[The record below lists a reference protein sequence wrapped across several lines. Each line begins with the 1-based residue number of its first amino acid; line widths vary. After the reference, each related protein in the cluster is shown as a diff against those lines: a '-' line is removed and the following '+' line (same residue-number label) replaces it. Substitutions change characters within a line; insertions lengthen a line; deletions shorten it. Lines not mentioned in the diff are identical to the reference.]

1 MIGPN
6 ITVCSHFDL
15 LITLRVDDSDSW
27 SYPHTMAMKR
37 ISQAAVAA
45 ILAVVILA
53 GGRAVSAQENPDYTV
68 PAPAVVVTA
77 PPIEP
82 IRSTPSAPA
91 APDQSPLPVT
101 GSDIVQMLVIG
112 AALIGGGA
120 GLMALRR
127 RSAH

>member
-1 MIGPN
+1 
-6 ITVCSHFDL
+6 
-15 LITLRVDDSDSW
+15 
-27 SYPHTMAMKR
+27 MKR
-37 ISQAAVAA
+37 ISQAAVVA
-45 ILAVVILA
+45 ILAVVLLA